1 MTALPHLPFPSIAS
15 QCVMLLEI
23 IKNGIESRK
32 GKLIGDSTELRYRI
46 EAAEE
51 VDEGAVGRW
60 RGWWLRWRR
69 MGEGISGRCRTRWTR
84 SHSATPAGR
93 SSGWRRGSTASPSTY
108 PRPRTSSHLLA
119 SARRSPSL
127 PGTTQPLR
135 LNTIR

>member
-60 RGWWLRWRR
+60 RGWW
-69 MGEGISGRCRTRWTR
+69 
-84 SHSATPAGR
+84 
-93 SSGWRRGSTASPSTY
+93 
-108 PRPRTSSHLLA
+108 
-119 SARRSPSL
+119 
-127 PGTTQPLR
+127 
-135 LNTIR
+135 